1 MNMNV
6 NENQISAIVDEVVR
20 QIQAN
25 GVNVSGPSSIDA
37 NHTADGVFSSIDE
50 AIKAAT
56 KAYHQYQEVGV
67 KKRIEIV
74 ETIRQVLRDN
84 ANDLAN
90 MAVKETGLGRAAD
103 KVIKNLLVINKTPG
117 VEVLQAY
124 AYSGDDG
131 LVLIERANWGVIG
144 SITPTTNP
152 SETIINNG
160 IGFLAAGNTGVFNPH
175 PRAKGTSAHT
185 VRLIN
190 RAAVAAGGPPNLL
203 TCIASPTL
211 ESAGQLMNHPGI
223 HLLVVTGGPG
233 VVQAAFKSGK
243 KVVCGGPG
251 NPPTVV
257 DSTAK
262 IEKAGADIVKGH
274 SFDNNIICTD
284 EKEVIVV
291 DSVANDLLEVMRS
304 AGAYQ
309 INKTQTDRLTQIVLK
324 DLGQPK
330 PGCGGHA
337 NPDFVGRNA
346 SYLLSKI
353 GINIDHDVKCILT
366 EVDNDHPL
374 IWTEQLMPILPVT
387 RVKDV
392 DTAID
397 LAVACEHGY
406 RHTASMHSL
415 NVEKLSKM
423 SRAYQG
429 SIFVK
434 NGPNYAGLGEGGS
447 GYTSF
452 TIASPTGDG
461 LTTALTFSRERRCV
475 LVDYFRIV

>member
-1 MNMNV
+1 MNV
-6 NENQISAIVDEVVR
+6 NENQIASIVDEVVR
-20 QIQAN
+20 QIQAQ

-37 NHTADGVFSSIDE
+37 DYIADGVFPTID
-50 AIKAAT
+50 AAVAAAT
-56 KAYHQYQEVGV
+56 KAYHEFQEIGLRQRVQ
-67 KKRIEIV
+67 II
-74 ETIRQVLRDN
+74 ETIRQVLRDH
-84 ANDLAN
+84 AQELAR
-90 MAVKETGLGRAAD
+90 MAVEETGLGRVDD

-117 VEVLQAY
+117 VECLQAY

-185 VRLIN
+185 IRLIN
-190 RAAVAAGGPPNLL
+190 NAAVSAGAPKNLL

-211 ESAGQLMNHPGI
+211 ESAGQVMHHPGI
-223 HLLVVTGGPG
+223 NLLVVTGGPG
-233 VVQAAFKSGK
+233 VVKAAFQSGK

-257 DSTAK
+257 DETAK
-262 IEKAGADIVKGH
+262 LERAGVDIVKGH

-284 EKEVIVV
+284 EKEVIA
-291 DSVANDLLEVMRS
+291 VASIADKLIDVMRT

-309 INKTQTDRLTQIVLK
+309 INSSQIDRLTQLVLK
-324 DLGQPK
+324 DMGQAK

-337 NPDFVGRNA
+337 NPDFVGRDA

-353 GINIDHDVKCILT
+353 GINVDRDVRTILC
-366 EVDNDHPL
+366 EVPNDHPL
-374 IWTEQLMPILPVT
+374 VWTEQLMPVLPIT
-387 RVKDV
+387 RVANV
-392 DTAID
+392 DDAIK

-406 RHTASMHSL
+406 RHTASMHSM
-415 NVEKLSKM
+415 NIEKLHDM
-423 SRAYQG
+423 AVAYQG

-475 LVDYFRIV
+475 VVDHFRIV